1 MNEPSH
7 DALNFLLRR
16 SLMDADEDL
25 EQRINLALLRWQSA
39 KGSKQ
44 ITAAYHEFRKLVA
57 MRSPKKVRELEEERG
72 LR

>member
-1 MNEPSH
+1 LTD

-16 SLMDADEDL
+16 SLMDLDEDL
-25 EQRINLALLRWQSA
+25 EQRINWALLRWQSA
-39 KGSKQ
+39 KGPTEIRK
-44 ITAAYHEFRKLVA
+44 AYHEFKRLVA